1 MNFSKLTAYLNT
13 LEEKYGVHGLDM
25 KITRGHETVYRCML
39 GHSDYE
45 RKTPVSERDLY
56 NIYSASKVI
65 TMTGVMQLIEQGK
78 LGLNDPLVRSGFQNG
93 RIPVPVAG

>member
-1 MNFSKLTAYLNT
+1 MQNHEFSKLTAYLNT

-45 RKTPVSERDLY
+45 RKTPVSER
-56 NIYSASKVI
+56 ICI
-65 TMTGVMQLIEQGK
+65 TFTRR
-78 LGLNDPLVRSGFQNG
+78 PR
-93 RIPVPVAG
+93 